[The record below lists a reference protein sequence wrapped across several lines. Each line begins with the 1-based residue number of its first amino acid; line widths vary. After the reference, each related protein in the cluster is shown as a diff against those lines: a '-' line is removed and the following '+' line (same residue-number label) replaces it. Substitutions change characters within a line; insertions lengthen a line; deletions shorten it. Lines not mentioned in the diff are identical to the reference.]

1 MLNFRILTPVGL
13 LRAITRLQRDLDKH
27 GPNDDWN
34 DERKFLFLY
43 VDLYKSLAK
52 VEDVAPEYALRIGM
66 INASNPLSERE
77 RGSIAK
83 AGEIKKAIAREIR
96 DLKKRRG

>member
-1 MLNFRILTPVGL
+1 MLNYRILTPVGL
-13 LRAITRLQRDLDKH
+13 VRAISRLQRELHKH
-27 GPNDDWN
+27 GPNDDWD

-52 VEDVAPEYALRIGM
+52 VEDVAPEYAFRIEM
-66 INASNPLSERE
+66 INASDPLSEKE

-96 DLKKRRG
+96 DLKNR